1 MNQILKFWL
10 DVPNPA
16 DPSSQNEIQK
26 MRQTKKLTNFVD
38 KMADKARIRRARHK
52 GGVVPSRMHKVNVE
66 FYQSD
71 DENAEGDPSG
81 SMPQK

>member
-1 MNQILKFWL
+1 
-10 DVPNPA
+10 
-16 DPSSQNEIQK
+16 

-38 KMADKARIRRARHK
+38 KMADKARMRRARHK

-81 SMPQK
+81 

>member
-10 DVPNPA
+10 DFPNPA
-16 DPSSQNEIQK
+16 DPSSKNEIQK

-38 KMADKARIRRARHK
+38 KMADK
-52 GGVVPSRMHKVNVE
+52 SRMHKVNVE

-71 DENAEGDPSG
+71 DENPEGDLNG
-81 SMPQK
+81 QMPQK